1 MVFNC
6 VGCGRR
12 IGDRINGALRVTIV
26 VPGVPMS
33 SNPNRNTLHLFPK
46 QSFACGSCGW
56 RHKNVTVAFA
66 CEDAAENGLPS
77 IFPAQAGLVKPG
89 AIDEWDVFRQ
99 LHAAGRLTIVH
110 EGRRLIFDTVPSDKF
125 ADEAAQQ
132 LGQSVLGNRNLD
144 LAQKRQVLEAALAQ
158 LPPEPVPVQ
167 PVSATGPP
175 ATNVAQ
181 AAPPPVTPDPTPA
194 VAASPPLP
202 EKVPDKPA
210 ETPSERPEIPE
221 MHHSG
226 ELAGMGGKKKR

>member
-46 QSFACGSCGW
+46 QNFSCGLCGW

-77 IFPAQAGLVKPG
+77 IFPAQAGLVKAG
-89 AIDEWDVFRQ
+89 TIDDWDVFRQ
-99 LHAAGRLTIVH
+99 LHAAGRLTIAH

-158 LPPEPVPVQ
+158 LPPESVPAPPVI
-167 PVSATGPP
+167 ATAP
-175 ATNVAQ
+175 T
-181 AAPPPVTPDPTPA
+181 AAPPVTPEPTPA
-194 VAASPPLP
+194 VSASPTPLP